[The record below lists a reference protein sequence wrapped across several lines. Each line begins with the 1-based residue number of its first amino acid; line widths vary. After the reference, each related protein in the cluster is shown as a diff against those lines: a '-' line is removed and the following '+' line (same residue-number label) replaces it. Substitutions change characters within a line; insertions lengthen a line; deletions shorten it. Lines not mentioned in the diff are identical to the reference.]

1 MNLQVQLSP
10 QSLVW
15 PGASYPRTRLLTK
28 PKVYSPIQIT
38 QPCKCHLLPFI
49 LLPLW
54 NTLTQNTMGV
64 FHWSLRKATCLC
76 IGELEEVNDQ
86 IKSQGQNLNPS
97 DPTVCSVTS
106 ETKISWHP
114 TKQLSNIL
122 KFCHKQVRPWF
133 WNQINPR
140 GSRKAADRWD
150 NYVTEGPAR

>member
-1 MNLQVQLSP
+1 MNLQVQLFP

-38 QPCKCHLLPFI
+38 QPCKCHLVPLI

-64 FHWSLRKATCLC
+64 FHQSQRKVACLC

-86 IKSQGQNLNPS
+86 IRSQGQNLNPS
-97 DPTVCSVTS
+97 DPTVCSLTS

-114 TKQLSNIL
+114 TDSATFQHPEVLPQTSRL
-122 KFCHKQVRPWF
+122 WF

-140 GSRKAADRWD
+140 GSRKAADQ
-150 NYVTEGPAR
+150 